1 MESSQYPSRYLHIA
15 GAFAFGGTTHQVDDV
30 KAHVHF
36 PAIAHAHLPLAG
48 GRAESKAG
56 KTSLNSGKADF
67 GDVPR
72 AKLAKLK
79 ATELVTLGSGYA
91 LAHSDP
97 EVPGQPFGCRTIS
110 QIKALKMVGGLT
122 LKHGL
127 VTMISSHDTA
137 KSAHPHI
144 TFGETVISGLK
155 LGKSELKITLDIET
169 FNKYPTL
176 LGLEEAWS
184 KDPKLRARLSNR
196 FVTNGDKLHKTP
208 SGYVIGSIVK
218 SIEGLPKDA
227 ELLDAYT
234 IFWPPIG
241 RITLGE
247 VFLAPQLRRV
257 TLLRVK
263 EACGEGGGGCVGGG
277 SVP

>member
-1 MESSQYPSRYLHIA
+1 MEYTQYPSRYLHIA
-15 GAFAFGGTTHQVDDV
+15 GASAFGGTTHQVDDV
-30 KAHVHF
+30 EAHVHF
-36 PAIAHAHLPLAG
+36 PALAHAHLPLAG
-48 GRAESKAG
+48 GKAESKVG
-56 KTSLNSGKADF
+56 KTSLNAGKADF
-67 GDVPR
+67 GKVSR
-72 AKLAKLK
+72 AKLAQLK
-79 ATELVTLGSGYA
+79 AKELVSLGSGYA
-91 LAHSDP
+91 LAQSEP
-97 EVPGQPFGCRTIS
+97 EVPGKPFGCRTVTEL
-110 QIKALKMVGGLT
+110 KALKIVGGLT

-127 VTMISSHDTA
+127 VTMISSHDMA
-137 KSAHPHI
+137 KSKHPHI

-196 FVTNGDKLHKTP
+196 FVTNGDKLHKTS

-234 IFWPPIG
+234 IYWPPIG

-247 VFLAPQLRRV
+247 VLIAPQLRRIS
-257 TLLRVK
+257 LLRFK
-263 EACGEGGGGCVGGG
+263 ERCGCGGGGCVGGG